1 MQTTP
6 QIRWAALSA
15 AILMH
20 TACASAPAPGPVY
33 SGPVL
38 PSNQAAFLHPAFI
51 VLANDEETT
60 IGGFTNIMTIDGLP
74 GHKDPGVDYGYS
86 LKPGAHEIEV
96 SFLIRQLDKQAAA
109 ATYRSYNTGAVGL
122 AESLVAGVVKEALF
136 SPEVVRWKSSQPQKI
151 TCEVEAGIRYQAWAR
166 RTAGDN
172 WIAWCK
178 EWKSATESEPQS
190 PFSSGG
196 GGDRSRRFPF

>member
-1 MQTTP
+1 MKATRQMW
-6 QIRWAALSA
+6 WAAVSA
-15 AILMH
+15 AILMQ
-20 TACASAPAPGPVY
+20 TACSSGPPPGPVY

-38 PSNQAAFLHPAFI
+38 PSDQAAFLHPAFI

-60 IGGFTNIMTIDGLP
+60 IGGFTNIVSIDGLP

-86 LKPGAHEIEV
+86 LKPGTHEVEV

-109 ATYRSYNTGAVGL
+109 STYRSYNTGAVGL

-136 SPEVVRWKSSQPQKI
+136 SPEVVRWKSTQPQKV

-178 EWKSATESEPQS
+178 EWKSTKEVEPQA
-190 PFSSGG
+190 PSGG